1 MVAKVWRDQTF
12 SGLMGFVL
20 KERLKGLKS
29 AIKEW
34 KLDMYGKLE
43 EKKKELVAGILA
55 LDNKSEAVGLT
66 QLEVASRKQ
75 MTPTGWEEGPV
86 QVRSATANFYRAHFV
101 SMDWVRPTLNGLV
114 FSTVSES
121 QNVDLIAPFT
131 GEEIEEMISSC
142 DGTKSPRVDGFNFA
156 FINFFGI

>member
-55 LDNKSEAVGLT
+55 LDNKSEVVGLT
-66 QLEVASRKQ
+66 QLEVASRKK
-75 MTPTGWEEGPV
+75 MFE
-86 QVRSATANFYRAHFV
+86 
-101 SMDWVRPTLNGLV
+101 
-114 FSTVSES
+114 
-121 QNVDLIAPFT
+121 DLWAIL
-131 GEEIEEMISSC
+131 
-142 DGTKSPRVDGFNFA
+142 KSIDASIFH
-156 FINFFGI
+156 